1 MAGASD
7 YFRFLHFFAAAA
19 RCFFFLHF
27 FLRPFEVMGGAEAAG
42 VGAGLTEIAIA
53 SLSLSVPLL
62 TANCTFGKVPAWLA
76 LGIQEKVRVAGV
88 KMAPAGRFVAE
99 KASVLNGSGSVAETV
114 KVRLCPAWT
123 DLLPIGSRTGGCT
136 SKAPMSQRSARPPL
150 AKPR

>member
-1 MAGASD
+1 MHFLAAAAL
-7 YFRFLHFFAAAA
+7 FLCFLHFF
-19 RCFFFLHF
+19 FVPPL
-27 FLRPFEVMGGAEAAG
+27 EVMGGAEAAG

-62 TANCTFGKVPAWLA
+62 TANCTFRKVPAWLA

-99 KASVLNGSGSVAETV
+99 KTSVLKGSGSVAETV
-114 KVRLCPAWT
+114 KVTLCPAWT